1 MHRSALV
8 VGSVITWTT
17 LFGAAAAYAV
27 PGFNADSSALRAA
40 ITDQNIRAHMVQLD
54 RLARYWGGTR
64 VDATRGY
71 DASVNYVR
79 SKLREAGYTV
89 KLQPFDFYYFE
100 ENAEPTLQRTA
111 PNAHDYAFIDDFY
124 TMTYSGAGDVTG
136 TLVAVNNLVLPPG
149 PEPSSSSAGCEPGD
163 FVPAGAN
170 PAIALIQRGTCDFAV
185 KAANAQAAGY
195 DGVLIFNEGQPDRTD
210 TFGGTLG
217 GPGINVPVVGTSF
230 AVGNELAGLLKSGPV
245 TLRIAV
251 DATTTPSH
259 STNVLADTSGRGDRV
274 IVVGAHLDSV
284 AEGPGIND
292 NGSGTAGILE
302 IAIQMAKLGIEPR
315 NKVRFAFWGAEEFG
329 LFGSQYYVNTLTD
342 QQYFNTWANLN
353 FDMIASPN
361 FARFIYDGD
370 GSAFGLVGPPGS
382 DVIEAIFEEYF
393 GRNKLA
399 NEPTAFDGRSDYFD
413 FINVGIPSGGLFTGA
428 EELKTAEQ
436 VKLFGGTAGVAFDPC
451 YHQACDDIR
460 NNNRGVLGQMT
471 DAAAN
476 TVLKLA
482 QSSAE
487 FPSAATAS
495 RAAGRAAAGQAAA
508 RMDYRGS
515 RLVR

>member
-1 MHRSALV
+1 MHRSTLVAASTVAAIALL
-8 VGSVITWTT
+8 GGTT
-17 LFGAAAAYAV
+17 AQAV

-54 RLARYWGGTR
+54 RLARIWGGTR

-79 SKLREAGYTV
+79 TQLRRAGYTV
-89 KLQPFDFYYFE
+89 RLQPFDFYYFE
-100 ENAEPTLQRTA
+100 ENADPILQRTA
-111 PNAHDYAFIDDFY
+111 PTSHDYSFVDDYY
-124 TMTYSGAGDVTG
+124 TMTYSGAADVTG
-136 TLVAVNNLVLPPG
+136 SLVAVNNLVLPPG
-149 PEPSSSSAGCEPGD
+149 PEPSTSSAGCAAGD

-170 PAIALIQRGTCDFAV
+170 PAIALIQRGTCDFVV

-195 DGVLIFNEGQPDRTD
+195 DGVLIFNEGQPGRTD

-217 GPGINVPVVGTSF
+217 GPGIDIPVVGTSF
-230 AVGNELAGLLKSGPV
+230 AVGNELAGLLKTGPV
-245 TLRIAV
+245 TLRLAV

-259 STNVLADTSGRGDRV
+259 STNVLADTPGRGDRI

-315 NKVRFAFWGAEEFG
+315 NRVRFAFWGAEEFG
-329 LFGSQYYVNTLTD
+329 LFGSQYYVDTLTD

-361 FARFIYDGD
+361 FARFVYDGD
-370 GSAFGLVGPPGS
+370 GSEFGLVGPPGS
-382 DVIEAIFEEYF
+382 DIIEAIFEEYF
-393 GRNKLA
+393 GRNDLA
-399 NEPTAFDGRSDYFD
+399 NEPTAFDGRSDYFA

-428 EELKTAEQ
+428 EEIKSAEQ
-436 VKLFGGTAGVAFDPC
+436 VDLYGGTAGVAFDPC

-460 NNNRGVLGQMT
+460 NNNRRVLGQMT

-476 TVLKLA
+476 TVFKLA

-487 FPSAATAS
+487 FPSAQIAS
-495 RAAGRAAAGQAAA
+495 RASGQAAA
-508 RMDYRGS
+508 RMDRRGS